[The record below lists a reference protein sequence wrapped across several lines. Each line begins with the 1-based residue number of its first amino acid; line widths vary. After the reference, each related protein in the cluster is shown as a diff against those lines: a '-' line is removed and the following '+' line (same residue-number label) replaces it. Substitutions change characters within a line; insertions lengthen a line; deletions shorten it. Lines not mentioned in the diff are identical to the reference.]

1 MRSRKERQRK
11 MNARKTVV
19 AAVLVGVLVAM
30 GAFGCNTIRGMGR
43 DIQRGGEAV
52 EDAADCSQ
60 PN

>member
-1 MRSRKERQRK
+1 